1 MKLNKM
7 DISLNNANLFGNDI
21 DQVKK
26 RKRKENL
33 RYTCTALQELRK
45 KNDHV
50 STNAI
55 VTKKEE
61 IKSIHPLDTSGV
73 TW

>member
-1 MKLNKM
+1 M

-33 RYTCTALQELRK
+33 RYTCTALQELHK
-45 KNDHV
+45 KMIT
-50 STNAI
+50 SLRLL